1 MEDPYVPDVSLSSR
15 YSNDLLFP
23 QDSYGDAAP
32 DLSTLTPGPT
42 YTSPTFRH
50 TVEGEWRKDMHGNS
64 PNQSSGS

>member
-23 QDSYGDAAP
+23 QDSYGDAAS
-32 DLSTLTPGPT
+32 DLSTLTPGQT

-50 TVEGEWRKDMHGNS
+50 IVEGEWRKDKHGNPPS
-64 PNQSSGS
+64 QSSGS